1 MPVPWLRSTA
11 PARVPSI
18 SLRSK
23 KWSPIGPAPLAAFN
37 NVSGR
42 ITGIATKPRDANTI
56 YVSAAGGGGW
66 KTTDG
71 GTRWTP
77 LTDEQKTLSMVA
89 IPLGIRQGRRHG
101 DEDNAKNKSKEQR
114 EE

>member
-56 YVSAAGGGGW
+56 YVSAAGGGVW

-71 GTRWTP
+71 GTKGTP
-77 LTDEQKTLSMVA
+77 LTDEQNTLSMGA
-89 IPLGIRQGRRHG
+89 IAIGISHGRRHG
-101 DEDNAKNKSKEQR
+101 HEGNDKNKIKE
-114 EE
+114 